1 MYNPVSLKTIDIKG
15 LFGSFNYHIEFPN
28 GKDYLIL
35 TSPNGYGKTTIL
47 NIISA
52 IQRADLFYFLTIPFE
67 QISLSYSSDVDIII
81 KSSYAAVNK
90 NLPNDELS
98 VNNESLA
105 DDAIG
110 QDHENEI
117 TKSGELSFSIHTLIG
132 EASFELNNSIIR
144 KAIRRIGFYRRL
156 VLQDFD
162 IHSKSYLDFLKEHQQ
177 ALLTTIAKDTGGI
190 SFLVYLEMLQNVKA
204 IESQRLFVKS
214 EDKNWKFRIEDV
226 SSELKRLLEDNQK
239 KYLIT
244 SQQKDALFI
253 NNVLNAKQS
262 ITEDKY
268 NELKEHLQKKINN
281 LKEHALITDIE
292 IPDFSANHAAMLG
305 CYILDLEDKLG
316 VFNDILQKI
325 NLFMALVKGKHF
337 TRKRIE
343 VSLDGGLRVR
353 SVSDDSFID
362 LRNLSSGEQ
371 NELILL
377 YDLIFGLG
385 NDCMLLIDEP
395 EISLHVSWQLRF
407 MNELKS
413 IARLKN
419 LKVIVATHSPQIIND
434 DWNNCFDLYAASRK

>member
-1 MYNPVSLKTIDIKG
+1 MYSPVSLKIIDIKG
-15 LFGSFNYHIEFPN
+15 LFGSFNYHIEFPQD
-28 GKDYLIL
+28 KDYLIL

-52 IQRADLFYFLTIPFE
+52 IQKTDLFYFLTIPFE

-98 VNNESLA
+98 DSNDSLT
-105 DDAIG
+105 DAAITQG
-110 QDHENEI
+110 NENEI
-117 TKSGELSFSIHTLIG
+117 TKSGELSFSIQSPLG
-132 EASFELNNSIIR
+132 NASFELKDSIIR

-156 VLQDFD
+156 DLQDFD
-162 IHSKSYLDFLKEHQQ
+162 IHSKSYLDFLGEHQK
-177 ALLTTIAKDTGGI
+177 ALLSTIAKDTGGV

-262 ITEDKY
+262 ITEAKY
-268 NELKEHLQKKINN
+268 NEIKKHLQKKIYN
-281 LKEHALITDIE
+281 LKEHALITDIV
-292 IPDFSANHAAMLG
+292 IPDFSAEHAAMLG
-305 CYILDLEDKLG
+305 CYILDLKDKLE

-325 NLFMALVKGKHF
+325 NLFMTLVKEKHF

-434 DWNNCFDLYAASRK
+434 D

>member
-15 LFGSFNYHIEFPN
+15 LFGSFNYHIEFPQD
-28 GKDYLIL
+28 KDYLIL

-67 QISLSYSSDVDIII
+67 QISLCYSSNVDIII
-81 KSSYAAVNK
+81 KSSYASVNK

-98 VNNESLA
+98 VNDESLA

-110 QDHENEI
+110 QGHENEI
-117 TKSGELSFSIHTLIG
+117 TKSGELNFSIHTLIG
-132 EASFELNNSIIR
+132 DASFELNNSIIR

-162 IHSKSYLDFLKEHQQ
+162 IHSKSYLDFLREHQQ
-177 ALLTTIAKDTGGI
+177 TLFSSIAKDTDAKFFI
-190 SFLVYLEMLQNVKA
+190 FLEMLQSVTA
-204 IESQRLFVKS
+204 IDSQRLFVKS
-214 EDKNWKFRIEDV
+214 DDKKWKYRIEDV

-253 NNVLNAKQS
+253 SNVLNAKQS
-262 ITEDKY
+262 ITEVKY
-268 NELKEHLQKKINN
+268 NEIKENLQKKIYN

-292 IPDFSANHAAMLG
+292 IPDFSAEHAAMLG
-305 CYILDLEDKLG
+305 CYILDLKDKLE

-325 NLFMALVKGKHF
+325 NLFMALVKEKHF

>member
-1 MYNPVSLKTIDIKG
+1 MYNPVSLKIIDIKG
-15 LFGSFNYHIEFPN
+15 LFGSFNYHIEFPQD
-28 GKDYLIL
+28 KDYLIL

-52 IQRADLFYFLTIPFE
+52 IQKTDLFYFLTIPFE
-67 QISLSYSSDVDIII
+67 QISLCYSSNVYIII
-81 KSSYAAVNK
+81 KSSYASVNK

-98 VNNESLA
+98 VNDESLA

-132 EASFELNNSIIR
+132 DASFELNNSIIR

-162 IHSKSYLDFLKEHQQ
+162 IHSKSYLDFLREHQQ
-177 ALLTTIAKDTGGI
+177 TLFSSIAKDTDAKFFI
-190 SFLVYLEMLQNVKA
+190 FLEMLQSVTA
-204 IESQRLFVKS
+204 IDSQRLFVKS
-214 EDKNWKFRIEDV
+214 DDKKWKYRIEDV
-226 SSELKRLLEDNQK
+226 SSELKRILEDNQK

-262 ITEDKY
+262 ITEVKY
-268 NELKEHLQKKINN
+268 NEIKEHLQKKIYN

-292 IPDFSANHAAMLG
+292 IPDFSAKHAAMLG
-305 CYILDLEDKLG
+305 CYILDLKDKLE

-325 NLFMALVKGKHF
+325 NLFMALVKEKHF

-419 LKVIVATHSPQIIND
+419 IKVIVATHSPQIIND

>member
-15 LFGSFNYHIEFPN
+15 LFGSFNYHIEFPQY
-28 GKDYLIL
+28 KDYLIL

-67 QISLSYSSDVDIII
+67 QISLCYSSDVDIII
-81 KSSYAAVNK
+81 KSSYASVNK
-90 NLPNDELS
+90 KLPNDELS
-98 VNNESLA
+98 VNDESLA

-132 EASFELNNSIIR
+132 DASFELNNSIIR

-162 IHSKSYLDFLKEHQQ
+162 IHSKSYLDFLREHQQ
-177 ALLTTIAKDTGGI
+177 TLFSSIAKDTDAKFFI
-190 SFLVYLEMLQNVKA
+190 FLEMLQSVTA
-204 IESQRLFVKS
+204 IDSQRLFVKS
-214 EDKNWKFRIEDV
+214 DDKKWKYRIEDV

-253 NNVLNAKQS
+253 SNVLNAKQS
-262 ITEDKY
+262 ITEVKY
-268 NELKEHLQKKINN
+268 NEIKENLQKKIYN
-281 LKEHALITDIE
+281 LKEHTLITDIE
-292 IPDFSANHAAMLG
+292 IPDFSAEHAAMLG
-305 CYILDLEDKLG
+305 CYILDLKDKLE

-325 NLFMALVKGKHF
+325 NLFMALVKEKHF